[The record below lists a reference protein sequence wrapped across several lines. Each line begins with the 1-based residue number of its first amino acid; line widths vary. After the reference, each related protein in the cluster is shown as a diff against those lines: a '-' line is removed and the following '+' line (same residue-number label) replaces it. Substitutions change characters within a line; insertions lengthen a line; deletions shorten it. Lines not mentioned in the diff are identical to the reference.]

1 MKRKHLK
8 WLSGF
13 TLAVMLMLSGCSLPG
28 LSAASDQT
36 IKIGAQSMS
45 ESEIIASM
53 LGQLIEHHTDLKTTT
68 IKNLGSNAVQQQA
81 LLNGEIDIAATRYT
95 GDALTGTLRMKPKK
109 DADKALSLTQR
120 EFKKRYNL
128 KWYDSY
134 GFDNTYAFTVSKKLA
149 DQYHLENVSDVKKW
163 APQLKLGVDNYWMK
177 LKGNGYQ
184 DFTKTYGMNFGGT
197 YPMQIGLVYDAVKSG
212 KMDIVLA
219 YSTDGRI
226 KSYDLKMLKDDKQ
239 FFPPYDCS
247 PVVPEQV
254 LREHP
259 ELESIIQK
267 MIGKIDTATMQEL
280 NYEVDGNLKEPSV
293 VAKDYLQKHHYFES

>member
-1 MKRKHLK
+1 MKRKYLK
-8 WLSGF
+8 LMIGLALAA
-13 TLAVMLMLSGCSLPG
+13 TLTLSGCSLPG
-28 LSAASDQT
+28 LSAAADQT

-81 LLNGEIDIAATRYT
+81 LMNGEIDIAATRYT
-95 GDALTGTLRMKPKK
+95 GDALTGTLRMEPEK
-109 DADKALSLTQR
+109 DPDKALALTQR
-120 EFKKRYNL
+120 EFKKRYDL

-134 GFDNTYAFTVSKKLA
+134 GFDNTYAFTVSKELA
-149 DQYHLENVSDVKKW
+149 DQYHLETVSDVKKW

-184 DFTKTYGMNFGGT
+184 DFTKTYGMTFGGT

-226 KSYDLKMLKDDKQ
+226 KSYGLKMLRMINNFSRRTTALRLFRKR
-239 FFPPYDCS
+239 CS
-247 PVVPEQV
+247 KNI
-254 LREHP
+254 L
-259 ELESIIQK
+259 
-267 MIGKIDTATMQEL
+267 
-280 NYEVDGNLKEPSV
+280 NLKASSRKCSEKSTQPRCRSLTMKST
-293 VAKDYLQKHHYFES
+293 AISKNRLSLPRNI

>member
-1 MKRKHLK
+1 MKRNYHK
-8 WLSGF
+8 WMIGLM
-13 TLAVMLMLSGCSLPG
+13 LAAMLMLSGCSLPG

-45 ESEIIASM
+45 ESEIIANM

-81 LLNGEIDIAATRYT
+81 LMNGEIDIAATRYT
-95 GDALTGTLRMKPKK
+95 GDALTGTLRMAPEK
-109 DADKALSLTQR
+109 DPDKALALTQQ
-120 EFKKRYNL
+120 EFKKRYDL

-134 GFDNTYAFTVSKKLA
+134 GFDNTYAFTVSKELA
-149 DQYHLENVSDVKKW
+149 DKYHLETVSDIKKW
-163 APQLKLGVDNYWMK
+163 ATQLKLGVDNYWMK

-184 DFTKTYGMNFGGT
+184 DFTKTYGMTFGGT

-226 KSYDLKMLKDDKQ
+226 KSYGLKMLKDDKQ

-254 LREHP
+254 LKEHP
-259 ELESIIQK
+259 ELEGIIRK

-293 VAKDYLQKHHYFES
+293 VAKEYLEKHHYFES

>member
-1 MKRKHLK
+1 MNRKFLK
-8 WLSGF
+8 WMIGL
-13 TLAVMLMLSGCSLPG
+13 TLATMLTLSGCSLPG

-36 IKIGAQSMS
+36 VKIGAQSMS

-81 LLNGEIDIAATRYT
+81 LMNGEIDIAATRYT
-95 GDALTGTLRMKPKK
+95 GDALTGTLRMEPEK
-109 DADKALSLTQR
+109 DPGKALALIQR
-120 EFKKRYNL
+120 EFKKRYDL
-128 KWYDSY
+128 KWYGSY
-134 GFDNTYAFTVSKKLA
+134 GFDNTYAFTVSEELA
-149 DQYHLENVSDVKKW
+149 NQYHLENVSDVKKW
-163 APQLKLGVDNYWMK
+163 ATQLKLGVDNYWMK
-177 LKGNGYQ
+177 LKGNGYK
-184 DFTKTYGMNFGGT
+184 DFTKTYGMAFGGT
-197 YPMQIGLVYDAVKSG
+197 YPMQIGLVYDAVKNG

-226 KSYDLKMLKDDKQ
+226 KSYGLKMLKDDKQ

-247 PVVPEQV
+247 PVVPEHV
-254 LREHP
+254 LKEHP
-259 ELESIIQK
+259 ELEGVIQK

-293 VAKDYLQKHHYFES
+293 VAKEYLETHHYFES

>member
-1 MKRKHLK
+1 MIGLI
-8 WLSGF
+8 
-13 TLAVMLMLSGCSLPG
+13 LAAMLMLSGCSLPG

-45 ESEIIASM
+45 ESEIIANM

-81 LLNGEIDIAATRYT
+81 LMNGEIDIAATRYT
-95 GDALTGTLRMKPKK
+95 GDALTGTLRMAPEK
-109 DADKALSLTQR
+109 DPDKALALTQQ
-120 EFKKRYNL
+120 EFKKRYDL

-134 GFDNTYAFTVSKKLA
+134 GFDNTYAFTVSKELA
-149 DQYHLENVSDVKKW
+149 DKYHLETVSDIKKW
-163 APQLKLGVDNYWMK
+163 ATQLKLGVDNYWMK

-184 DFTKTYGMNFGGT
+184 DFTKTYGMTFGGT

-226 KSYDLKMLKDDKQ
+226 KSYGLKMLKDDKQ

-254 LREHP
+254 LKEHP
-259 ELESIIQK
+259 ELEGIIRK

-293 VAKDYLQKHHYFES
+293 VAKEYLEKHHYFES

>member
-1 MKRKHLK
+1 MKRKYLK
-8 WLSGF
+8 LMIGLALVA
-13 TLAVMLMLSGCSLPG
+13 TLTLSGCSLPG
-28 LSAASDQT
+28 LSAAADQT

-81 LLNGEIDIAATRYT
+81 LMNGEIDIAATRYT
-95 GDALTGTLRMKPKK
+95 GDALTGTLRMEPEK
-109 DADKALSLTQR
+109 DPDKALALTQR
-120 EFKKRYNL
+120 EFKKRYDL

-134 GFDNTYAFTVSKKLA
+134 GFDNTYAFTVSKELA
-149 DQYHLENVSDVKKW
+149 DQYHLETVSDVKKW
-163 APQLKLGVDNYWMK
+163 ASQLKLGVDNYWMK

-184 DFTKTYGMNFGGT
+184 DFTKTYGMTFGGT
-197 YPMQIGLVYDAVKSG
+197 YPMQIGLVYDTVKSG

-226 KSYDLKMLKDDKQ
+226 KSYGLKMLKDDKQ

-247 PVVPEQV
+247 PVVPEKV
-254 LREHP
+254 LKEHP
-259 ELESIIQK
+259 ELEGIIKK
-267 MIGKIDTATMQEL
+267 MLGKIDTATMQKL

-293 VAKDYLQKHHYFES
+293 VAKEYLEKHHYFES

>member
-1 MKRKHLK
+1 MKRKYLR
-8 WLSGF
+8 WMIGL
-13 TLAVMLMLSGCSLPG
+13 TLAAMLLLSGCSLPG

-81 LLNGEIDIAATRYT
+81 LMNGEIDIAATRYT
-95 GDALTGTLRMKPKK
+95 GDALTGTLRMEPEK
-109 DADKALSLTQR
+109 DPEKALALTQR
-120 EFKKRYNL
+120 EFKKRYDL

-134 GFDNTYAFTVSKKLA
+134 GFDNTYAFTVSKELA

-177 LKGNGYQ
+177 LRGNGYQ
-184 DFTKTYGMNFGGT
+184 DFTKTYGMTFGGT

-226 KSYDLKMLKDDKQ
+226 KSYGQQ

-254 LREHP
+254 LKEHP
-259 ELESIIQK
+259 ELEGIIQK

-293 VAKDYLQKHHYFES
+293 VAKGYLEKHHYFES

>member
-95 GDALTGTLRMKPKK
+95 GDALTGTLRMKPEK

-120 EFKKRYNL
+120 EFKKRYDL

>member
-1 MKRKHLK
+1 MKRKYL
-8 WLSGF
+8 
-13 TLAVMLMLSGCSLPG
+13 TLMIGLALAATLTLSGCSLPG
-28 LSAASDQT
+28 LSAAPDQT

-81 LLNGEIDIAATRYT
+81 LMNGEIDIAATRYT
-95 GDALTGTLRMKPKK
+95 GDALTGTLRMQPEK
-109 DADKALSLTQR
+109 DPDKALALTQR
-120 EFKKRYNL
+120 EFKKRYDL

-134 GFDNTYAFTVSKKLA
+134 GFDNTYVFTVSKKLA
-149 DQYHLENVSDVKKW
+149 DQYHLETVSDVKKR

-184 DFTKTYGMNFGGT
+184 DFMKTYGMTFGGT

-226 KSYDLKMLKDDKQ
+226 KSYGLKMLKDDKQ

-247 PVVPEQV
+247 PVIPEKV
-254 LREHP
+254 LKEHP
-259 ELESIIQK
+259 ELEGIIKK
-267 MIGKIDTATMQEL
+267 MIGKIDTATMQAL

-293 VAKDYLQKHHYFES
+293 VAKEYLEKHHYFES

>member
-1 MKRKHLK
+1 MKRKYL
-8 WLSGF
+8 
-13 TLAVMLMLSGCSLPG
+13 TLMIGLALAATLTLSGCSLPG
-28 LSAASDQT
+28 LSAAPDQT

-81 LLNGEIDIAATRYT
+81 LMNGEIDIAATRYT
-95 GDALTGTLRMKPKK
+95 GDALTGTLRMQPEK
-109 DADKALSLTQR
+109 DPDKALALTQR
-120 EFKKRYNL
+120 EFKKRYDL

-134 GFDNTYAFTVSKKLA
+134 GFDNTYVFTVSKKLA
-149 DQYHLENVSDVKKW
+149 DQYHLETVSDVKKR

-184 DFTKTYGMNFGGT
+184 DFTKTYGMTFGGT

-226 KSYDLKMLKDDKQ
+226 KSYGLKMLKDDKQ

-247 PVVPEQV
+247 PVVPEKV
-254 LREHP
+254 LKEHP
-259 ELESIIQK
+259 ELEGIIKK

-280 NYEVDGNLKEPSV
+280 NYEVDGNLKEMSV
-293 VAKDYLQKHHYFES
+293 VAKEYLEKHHYFES